1 MSRITIKDIAKLLS
15 LNASTVSRALANHPN
30 VNPETRGKVLAVA
43 QEMGYTPNALAANLR
58 RKHSGLIALI
68 LADMNMFF
76 LPSVMRAVEEQVR
89 QNGYQV
95 IILQSNNDL
104 AMEAQNLQIC
114 RQLSVEGILMSLSW
128 NTHNLNHFASIFEEK
143 IPIIFFDKSPAEAGH
158 GIVGIDDRA
167 TARKAVRHL
176 IEKGHR
182 NIFGLF
188 GNRSLSITR
197 DRLLGHQD
205 ALHEA
210 GLPDAEDHLVFAES
224 SKEANEK
231 LTPLLKEYGQG
242 AALFAMSDEL
252 MVGAVQAAE
261 RLSLK
266 IPRDL
271 AVICISDGFAPEFY
285 VPKITHLLHS
295 GYEVGQKASR
305 LLFEFIRQEQKSR
318 VRLLLD
324 CDLVEMESV

>member
-30 VNPETRGKVLAVA
+30 VNPETRDKVLAVA

-58 RKHSGLIALI
+58 RKHSGLIGLI

-104 AMEAQNLQIC
+104 AVEAQNLQIC

-128 NTHNLNHFASIFEEK
+128 NTHNLNHFASVFEEK
-143 IPIIFFDKSPAEAGH
+143 TPIIFFDKAPPEAGH
-158 GIVGIDDRA
+158 GMVGIDDHA
-167 TARKAVRHL
+167 MARKAVRHL

-182 NIFGLF
+182 NIFGVF

-197 DRLLGHQD
+197 ERLLGYQD
-205 ALHEA
+205 ALREA
-210 GLPDAEDHLVFAES
+210 GLSCREEHLVFAES
-224 SKEANEK
+224 SKEATEQ
-231 LTPLLKEYGQG
+231 LVRLLGKDKER

-252 MVGAVQAAE
+252 MVGSVQAAE
-261 RLSLK
+261 RLFLK
-266 IPRDL
+266 IPQDL

-295 GYEVGQKASR
+295 GYEVGKKASR
-305 LLFEFIRQEQKSR
+305 LLFEFIRQEQTGR
-318 VRLLLD
+318 VRFLLD